1 MGVKDNS
8 LPSFLNQMQIKLKA
22 VEQQIPPLTASPWN
36 PHTIP
41 SPYASLLPSLPSS
54 LHPPQPLHQPFL
66 IVLATELREQ
76 TGGGDGCSEVFTT
89 KII

>member
-41 SPYASLLPSLPSS
+41 SPYALPSLLPSS
-54 LHPPQPLHQPFL
+54 PPQPLHQPFL